1 MLTILNFIMYVKEE
15 ECILNELKTHILT
28 FTIVDNY
35 IITEIPRY
43 LRALTIL
50 SQLCYL

>member
-1 MLTILNFIMYVKEE
+1 MYVKEE
-15 ECILNELKTHILT
+15 ECVLNELKTVILT

-35 IITEIPRY
+35 IITEIRRY

-50 SQLCYL
+50 TQLCYLWRT